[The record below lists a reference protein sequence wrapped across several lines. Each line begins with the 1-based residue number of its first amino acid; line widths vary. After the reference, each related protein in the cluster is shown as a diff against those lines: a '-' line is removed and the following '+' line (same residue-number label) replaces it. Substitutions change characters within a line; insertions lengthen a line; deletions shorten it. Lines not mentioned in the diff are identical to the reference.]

1 VSGFDLIDD
10 PTDGRHVLG
19 FDVIY
24 ERGLMYRY
32 RISGLHVSSEL
43 KLPGAI
49 PDVSKGEATDVTI
62 RHATVPTTLEDAAM
76 SGPIWEIAGEKFLL
90 RVPSLA
96 RFLITRGKEIDV
108 QLEHNAKEPHAA
120 AWVLGTSFGI
130 LLHQRGALV
139 LHGAAVASDGCA
151 IAICGDSGTGKSTLA
166 AALCREGCSFAADDV
181 CVISLN
187 GQGEPIVQSDG
198 RQLKLWRESIVNLDL
213 AARRREAVLDKFEK
227 YYVQPSD
234 RIAEPPRLSAIY
246 VLREAHPSLRATIE
260 SLALPD
266 AVRMLDYEAY
276 RPGFRAKIRSKP
288 TMLAQA
294 AAVFGHAKAFVLI
307 RPRGFEHL
315 EETIAILRK
324 HWDTLKR

>member
-1 VSGFDLIDD
+1 
-10 PTDGRHVLG
+10 
-19 FDVIY
+19 
-24 ERGLMYRY
+24 MYRY

-43 KLPGAI
+43 ELPGAI
-49 PDVSKGEATDVTI
+49 PDASQAEATDVRI
-62 RHATVPTTLEDAAM
+62 RHATVPAALEDAAI
-76 SGPIWEIAGEKFLL
+76 SGQIWEIAGEKFLL
-90 RVPSLA
+90 RVPHLA
-96 RFLITRGKEIDV
+96 RFLITRGEKIEV
-108 QLEHNAKEPHAA
+108 GLEPNAQERKAA

-130 LLHQRGALV
+130 LLHQRGALA

-151 IAICGDSGTGKSTLA
+151 IAICGDSGIGKSTLA
-166 AALCREGCSFAADDV
+166 AALCRKGCSFAADDV

-198 RQLKLWRESIVNLDL
+198 RQLKLWQESIINLDL
-213 AARRREAVLDKFEK
+213 GERRGEPVLDKFEK
-227 YYVQPSD
+227 YFVQPFD

-246 VLREAHPSLRATIE
+246 VLREARPSLQASIE

-266 AVRMLDYEAY
+266 AIRMLDYEAY
-276 RPGFRAKIRSKP
+276 RPVFRAKIRSRP

-315 EETIAILRK
+315 EETVAILRK
-324 HWDTLKR
+324 HWDMLKLRGCQKPSH